1 MCQLESRRKVS
12 DKCCCCGCCFLHL
25 YFAPQDKLIQAQRN
39 QELIE
44 EEEYY
49 ESVSRSFDGS
59 TSLIKAYFPIFS
71 AVSIN
76 FFILFYNNF
85 I

>member
-12 DKCCCCGCCFLHL
+12 DKCCC

-71 AVSIN
+71 AVSIY
-76 FFILFYNNF
+76 FHILLYNNV

>member
-12 DKCCCCGCCFLHL
+12 DKCCC

-49 ESVSRSFDGS
+49 ESVSRSFDRS
-59 TSLIKAYFPIFS
+59 ASLIKAYFPIFS
-71 AVSIN
+71 AVSIY
-76 FFILFYNNF
+76 FLILFYNNF

>member
-1 MCQLESRRKVS
+1 MLLLLLLL
-12 DKCCCCGCCFLHL
+12 FLHL

-76 FFILFYNNF
+76 LFYFILFYF
-85 I
+85 ITTLFK

>member
-1 MCQLESRRKVS
+1 MLLLLLL
-12 DKCCCCGCCFLHL
+12 FLHL

-76 FFILFYNNF
+76 LFYFILFYF
-85 I
+85 ITTLFK

>member
-1 MCQLESRRKVS
+1 MLLLLL
-12 DKCCCCGCCFLHL
+12 FLHL

-49 ESVSRSFDGS
+49 ESVSRNFYGS
-59 TSLIKAYFPIFS
+59 ASLIKAYFPIFFRC
-71 AVSIN
+71 IDL
-76 FFILFYNNF
+76 FFSLFYNNF
-85 I
+85 IYIITYIIYYY

>member
-1 MCQLESRRKVS
+1 MLLLLLLLLL
-12 DKCCCCGCCFLHL
+12 FLHL

-76 FFILFYNNF
+76 LFYFILFYNNF

>member
-1 MCQLESRRKVS
+1 MLLLWLL
-12 DKCCCCGCCFLHL
+12 FLHL

-49 ESVSRSFDGS
+49 ESVSCSFDGS

-71 AVSIN
+71 AVPIY

>member
-1 MCQLESRRKVS
+1 MLLLWLL
-12 DKCCCCGCCFLHL
+12 FLHL

-59 TSLIKAYFPIFS
+59 TSLTNLFFY
-71 AVSIN
+71 
-76 FFILFYNNF
+76 FIL
-85 I
+85 

>member
-1 MCQLESRRKVS
+1 MLLLLL
-12 DKCCCCGCCFLHL
+12 FLHL

-49 ESVSRSFDGS
+49 ESVSRNFYGS
-59 TSLIKAYFPIFS
+59 ASLIKANFPIFS

-76 FFILFYNNF
+76 FFILFYF
-85 I
+85 ITTLFK

>member
-12 DKCCCCGCCFLHL
+12 DKCCC

-59 TSLIKAYFPIFS
+59 ASLIKAYFPIFC
-71 AVSIN
+71 AVSIY
-76 FFILFYNNF
+76 FLILFYF
-85 I
+85 ITTLFE